1 MKRSFYAFGIAM
13 LIITSQATAQ
23 KNETALLTT
32 GSMLNVAAPG
42 NASSAMADI
51 SVTAVESFKT
61 DFPDAKEVDWKV
73 ISKGY
78 RAYFEKNGVLTAVD
92 YDKKGKLYSV
102 IRYGKSLLTKDMKKM
117 LERRFVD
124 VQVREVSEV
133 KIADFAT
140 RVYVIVFEDN
150 VSVKTVQLLDDEVK
164 VIQEIR
170 K

>member
-1 MKRSFYAFGIAM
+1 MKRTFCAFGIAM
-13 LIITSQATAQ
+13 LIITGQAIAQ
-23 KNETALLTT
+23 KNETALLTKGAT
-32 GSMLNVAAPG
+32 LNVAPPE
-42 NASSAMADI
+42 NVSPVMPDI

-61 DFPDAKEVDWKV
+61 NFPDAKEVEWKV

-78 RAYFEKNGVLTAVD
+78 RAYFEQNAVLTAVD

-133 KIADFAT
+133 RIADFAT
-140 RVYVIVFEDN
+140 RVYVIVLEDN
-150 VSVKTVQLLDDEVK
+150 VSVKTVQILDDEVK
-164 VIQEIR
+164 VIQEMR